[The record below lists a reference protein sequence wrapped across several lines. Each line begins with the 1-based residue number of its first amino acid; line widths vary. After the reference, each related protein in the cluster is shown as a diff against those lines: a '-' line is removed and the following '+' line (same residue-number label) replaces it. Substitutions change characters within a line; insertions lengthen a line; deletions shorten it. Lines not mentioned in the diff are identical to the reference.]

1 MINNTLDINT
11 SLTPTFSLEYN
22 LKNGLLNIITHNINP
37 AVIEYVTDNCIVYLL
52 GSPIINNNINCN
64 NFIKLVARNRGL
76 DKNLLRKINGEFL
89 VIFVDKNKKTL
100 SIANDR
106 FSSFPIYYYKLN
118 GRVVISFSYLDI
130 LKLASHEKEFRIN
143 GESIFEY
150 LWFRRVYHQRT
161 YDSLTKCLLPARI
174 LKFSKDNFNEEV
186 YWMPNFNKNNN
197 TLKENSHELANK
209 LSNSL
214 ERKLS
219 DSGNRNVGLFLS
231 GGMDTRAILSTFKKN
246 NSLKG
251 LQCFTVGYSK
261 LGEYSVAKEL
271 TKNIDV
277 THHFVNLPNDY
288 YDLFWDEKLQISG
301 GMYNQYSIIFV
312 GYSEKISKHAD
323 LLFHGHGLDY
333 MFQGMYLPTKPIRI
347 FNKPTYYKR
356 VDDIRNID
364 SFSKYFTYNS
374 PYRAWRIDMEKY
386 ILPKYKDN
394 ILEGIFSHIEVV
406 ENEGKS
412 VCNDNYDLWEYMLI
426 HNISRHYSQTDV
438 IGIST
443 NGEQR
448 KIANDNELFDFYTS
462 LPLDHRL
469 YAKVMRGAL
478 RELSPEF
485 SNIISANT
493 RYRIDSG
500 PTALTSHFAI
510 NKILKAVT
518 KNEKYSHPSARDR
531 TWPDVDSEVRIR
543 KNLYERVTK
552 LHKSEYLRETLPFF
566 DFDRLKKDTEYWVNK
581 GNSGGG
587 LFLTSILTIDNMLRD
602 IN

>member
-89 VIFVDKNKKTL
+89 VIFVDKNKKIL

>member
-301 GMYNQYSIIFV
+301 GMYNQYSIIFA

>member
-1 MINNTLDINT
+1 MINNTLDIDT

-89 VIFVDKNKKTL
+89 VIFVDKNKKIL

-301 GMYNQYSIIFV
+301 GMYNQYSIIFA